1 MNNDYKRF
9 QEGVIR
15 SILARP
21 SEIRNIVNFV
31 KEDDFEDVNFQLVY
45 NAMIDLF
52 TDGKNISLAEIALK
66 ISEKGGAINSG
77 WLFNLEN
84 NMIQWVEA
92 APPSTWA
99 KLLKKESAKQKAI
112 NVLKEGIESINNIS
126 TNPLVE
132 MDKISTAL
140 TKVSVSSASSEKFD
154 IRNAIDNFKKDT
166 VAIQQT
172 EGSVAAISS
181 AYPSIDTFTQGWAPT
196 HLITIGARTGIGKS
210 VFAINN
216 AIAALQQ
223 GKSVLFFSL
232 EMTEREVISRMVSSL
247 SMVPIHKIEKAEQ
260 LTPEEDELVND
271 ALEFIANSKLTID
284 TEPHVTI
291 DYLKRTSIREAQSE
305 QGLDFIIIDYL
316 QLIENNG
323 KKNRQEAVSEVSR
336 SVKILAKTLNVPVM
350 VLVQVNRERREEE
363 GDQIPKLHDIRES
376 GAIAQDSNVVIL
388 IHRNLEEDAESI
400 DPKAI
405 FFIAKN
411 RQGESNKYLTVRTRL
426 ECSLFLDDSER
437 AKKRLQEQELAAQN
451 MPNEMPQM
459 SSNFNQNDEVVGLFD
474 DTEGFGED
482 VKGISYPINDFGNSI
497 NNFENSSL
505 DGFGNSHEPI
515 SGEDEI
521 QNYINSKKEEINFES
536 ETSFDSSQ
544 FMENQSNLDI
554 IDNEPFD
561 FGISDEYTEDPDNM
575 DY

>member
-140 TKVSVSSASSEKFD
+140 TKVSVSSASSEKFE

-172 EGSVAAISS
+172 EGSIAAISS

-451 MPNEMPQM
+451 MSNEMPQM
-459 SSNFNQNDEVVGLFD
+459 SYNFNQNDEMATLFD
-474 DTEGFGED
+474 ETEGFGED
-482 VKGISYPINDFGNSI
+482 VKGVDYHTNNFETPIND
-497 NNFENSSL
+497 FENSSL
-505 DGFGNSHEPI
+505 DDFGNSHEPI

>member
-21 SEIRNIVNFV
+21 SEIKNIVNFV

-112 NVLKEGIESINNIS
+112 NVLKEGIESINNVG

-132 MDKISTAL
+132 MDKISTSL
-140 TKVSVSSASSEKFD
+140 TKVSIASASSEKFE

-166 VAIQQT
+166 IAIQQT
-172 EGSVAAISS
+172 EGSIAAISS

-223 GKSVLFFSL
+223 GKAVLFFSL

-459 SSNFNQNDEVVGLFD
+459 SSNFNQNDEAVGLFD

>member
-140 TKVSVSSASSEKFD
+140 TKVSVSSASSEKFE

-451 MPNEMPQM
+451 MPNAMPQM

-536 ETSFDSSQ
+536 ETSFDSSH

>member
-223 GKSVLFFSL
+223 GKAVLFFSL

-363 GDQIPKLHDIRES
+363 GDQMPKLHDIRES

-459 SSNFNQNDEVVGLFD
+459 SSNFNQNDEAAALFD

-505 DGFGNSHEPI
+505 DGFGNSHEPL

>member
-140 TKVSVSSASSEKFD
+140 TKVSVSSASSEKFE

-451 MPNEMPQM
+451 MPNSMPQM

>member
-112 NVLKEGIESINNIS
+112 NVLKEGIESINNVG

-132 MDKISTAL
+132 MDKISTSL
-140 TKVSVSSASSEKFD
+140 TKVSIASASSEKFE

-166 VAIQQT
+166 IAIQQT
-172 EGSVAAISS
+172 EGSIAAISS

-451 MPNEMPQM
+451 MPNAMPQM

-536 ETSFDSSQ
+536 ETSFDSSH

>member
-140 TKVSVSSASSEKFD
+140 TKVSVSSASSEKFE

-459 SSNFNQNDEVVGLFD
+459 SSNFNQNDEAVGLFD